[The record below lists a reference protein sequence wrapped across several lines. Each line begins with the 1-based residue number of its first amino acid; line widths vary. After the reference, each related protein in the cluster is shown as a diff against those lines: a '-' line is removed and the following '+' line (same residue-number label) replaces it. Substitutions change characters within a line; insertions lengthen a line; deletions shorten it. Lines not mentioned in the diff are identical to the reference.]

1 MGETPS
7 PLRQQQQ
14 QQPPAQYKH
23 QPALPFL
30 PFLLL
35 YTFSL
40 QYLCCYNNVYYK
52 RYFISPARQSYLAD
66 HLYAESIWAASPS
79 TTRGQPTQLSSDS
92 KGERL
97 AYAVWIIKLAETI
110 ISKKM
115 AADGKA
121 LSSRIN
127 LSSSV
132 RSITPPAPDSTPSTR
147 LRRPS
152 LAFLRQGFTSPVV
165 MPVAM
170 LGFGTVSVMESPR
183 ANTALSTAKSMTW
196 LGTAILSA
204 LLPWVMVNNAM
215 GTASPGTVETPLVRS
230 SDTGSRSTLSRSDSR
245 GLFEQRLAVTTWG

>member
-1 MGETPS
+1 MSITNGIS
-7 PLRQQQQ
+7 
-14 QQPPAQYKH
+14 
-23 QPALPFL
+23 
-30 PFLLL
+30 
-35 YTFSL
+35 
-40 QYLCCYNNVYYK
+40 
-52 RYFISPARQSYLAD
+52 SPARQSYLAD

-121 LSSRIN
+121 PSSRIN

-147 LRRPS
+147 LRRLS

-183 ANTALSTAKSMTW
+183 ANTALSTAESMTW
-196 LGTAILSA
+196 LGTAILNA

-230 SDTGSRSTLSRSDSR
+230 LDTGSRSTLSRSDSR